1 MILSINTTTPEFG
14 VAVQKRD
21 GTVLAEAS
29 LSQANKY
36 FGGLMPAIHFLM
48 ESGNYLMNELEAIIV
63 ATGPGSFTGL
73 RVGLS
78 VAKGIS
84 HALQKPVTGISSLR
98 ALASQI
104 PCTNRYIAPVLD
116 SRKGEVF
123 TARFRWEGQNI
134 LVKENEE
141 TCLRFEELAE
151 FLGHGTIIIG
161 NDYPRQGPLIAEAV
175 GRNVSFAP
183 PPLWRLKASAV
194 GAQGIERI
202 NKEDFD
208 DPRRLVPRYMRP
220 PDIRPNPWPLRPDS
234 TSKRNGIPA
243 SSGS

>member
-14 VAVQKRD
+14 VAAQKRD

-29 LSQANKY
+29 LAQANKY
-36 FGGLMPAIHFLM
+36 FGGLMPTIHFLM
-48 ESGNYLMNELEAIIV
+48 ESGGYVMNELEAIVV

-84 HALQKPVTGISSLR
+84 HALQKPVIGISSLR

-104 PCTNRYIAPVLD
+104 PCTSRDIVPILD

-123 TARFRWEGQNI
+123 TARFRWADQDT

-141 TCLRFEELAE
+141 TCLRFEDLAE
-151 FLGHGTIIIG
+151 FLGPGAIIIG
-161 NDYPRQGPLIAEAV
+161 NNYPRQGPLITRTLGGGV
-175 GRNVSFAP
+175 TFAP
-183 PPLWRLKASAV
+183 PSLWRLKASAV

-202 NKEDFD
+202 SREDFD
-208 DPRRLVPRYMRP
+208 DPRNLVPRYMRP

-234 TSKRNGIPA
+234 LSKREGMPA
-243 SSGS
+243 SSGL